1 MPMITKHQKRF
12 VSIESQIKGEVV
24 QNLNVTC
31 SICGKKHWDK
41 PCYKESGACF
51 GCGKHGHMIRDCLEN
66 KNFIIGKPKEE
77 NKEDKQ
83 KPRLQGRMFAMTHQ
97 DAQATSDVVIGTI
110 RIYTL
115 LLES

>member
-1 MPMITKHQKRF
+1 
-12 VSIESQIKGEVV
+12 
-24 QNLNVTC
+24 
-31 SICGKKHWDK
+31 
-41 PCYKESGACF
+41 
-51 GCGKHGHMIRDCLEN
+51 MIRDCLEN

-115 LLES
+115 LLDSTYSLFQYLLLVCWLCLLVA

>member
-1 MPMITKHQKRF
+1 M
-12 VSIESQIKGEVV
+12 
-24 QNLNVTC
+24 QNLDVTC
-31 SICGKKHWDK
+31 SIYGKKYWGK
-41 PCYKESGACF
+41 PCYKESRACF
-51 GCGKHGHMIRDCLEN
+51 GCGKHGHITRDCPEN
-66 KNFIIGKPKEE
+66 KKFIIGKPKEE

-115 LLES
+115 LLDSTYSLFQYLLLVCWLCLLVA